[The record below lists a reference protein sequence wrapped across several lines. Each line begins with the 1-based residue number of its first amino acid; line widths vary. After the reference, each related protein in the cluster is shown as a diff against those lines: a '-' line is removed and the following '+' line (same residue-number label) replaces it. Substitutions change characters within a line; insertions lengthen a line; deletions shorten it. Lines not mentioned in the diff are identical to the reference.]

1 MDNEDDFLFEESL
14 DDISFTVSEPDDQ
27 PLSISIDICNGS
39 PLNPKDFI
47 GAHFNINSIRALGR
61 LDQLNH
67 ISNILN
73 LDYIIINESKL
84 DETVPNNLIAL
95 DRFHEPIR
103 KDRDINGGGCLV
115 YVSKHLTF
123 KRQQKFESV
132 HFEHIWVDIR
142 ISDKVYSVNAMYRPP
157 NESNQALFL
166 QEVELILTKM
176 AENRVENFI
185 LASDLN
191 FGNCYSKNPLLTPKA
206 LDEMAPELFESFG
219 VRQLIDIPTRVTRT
233 TTSLLDLVFCNNINN
248 ITSHG
253 ILPQI
258 ADHNGTFIGFHCH
271 KEKVKTKTKI
281 VHDYKKLDEKAL
293 LEHMKSI
300 NFEELVFSQPSNQ
313 QADAIS
319 NIFRNAFEMFVPQKT
334 VVLRPKDPPWVNAY
348 TRLLLRKKNRN
359 YAFFKKI
366 KTQYN
371 NAIAKPG
378 LSHDTVTRLT
388 SKLNSADAKSKLAAK
403 ESTKANRRAKQTFFN
418 TVSSTMH
425 NSRISAKKKFSILSK
440 LMKNNKVSEIPPII
454 DNDKVI
460 KDSKQKSDIFNSFFA
475 EKATVAG
482 ADDPAPELPPKE
494 DIFEKLAIINT
505 SPIEVAKLCRD
516 IKKSNS
522 SHCGIPGKF
531 LAMIATPISFPLS
544 RVFNNIFEIGE
555 FPEIFKLG
563 HITALYKGDGLK
575 SDKENYRGIH
585 LLPTLSKVAESII
598 HKRLLAHFLTNN
610 VISERQAA
618 YLKGD
623 STTQQLLYLVHQIKS
638 SWTEGKI
645 TQACFLD
652 VSAAFDKCWIN
663 GLVAKLEQIQV
674 SDSCLVLLKSYLS
687 DRKICT
693 VIDGVK
699 SEILDIKAG
708 VPQGSRLGPLLW
720 ILYIQDI
727 QDDLESECLLFADDT
742 CIFTTEDDP
751 ALASL
756 ILQRDLEKLGLWA
769 NKWKVLFNARKT
781 KDMIFAPKR
790 STSLSPP
797 LFLNNTVVE
806 RVHQHKHLGLWL
818 SSDLDWEKHI
828 NYTCLRANRKM
839 AVLRSV
845 RFLNRSTLDLLYKLT
860 VRSVVEYALVVYYHS
875 LKQTQ
880 IKRLDQ
886 IQYRAAKLCTGA
898 LHFTSQ
904 TKLEEDLS
912 WESIHDRAE
921 FLGLSVFHKI
931 RDFDTRPLIK
941 KCMPPVE
948 VKARLTRSTKLYV
961 EHKYKKYQN
970 QTFMKSFFP
979 HFTKIY
985 NNLEPQTRNLSMVDF
1000 KEKLKPKYKR
1010 KKVKHFSR
1018 GISKW
1023 SNSLHTQLRVG
1034 RSFLAADGFK
1044 INLVES
1050 NKCQNCQPNNDQE
1063 PRPVPETAT
1072 HYLLVCNKFENKRIE
1087 MLSKVKQSIPNFQKL
1102 TQKRQTEILLH
1113 GINLENEEPD
1123 PRNLSIVFAMQRY
1136 ILQTERFVFGD
1147 NITNPPQPP
1156 PQPIN
1161 PPNQ

>member
-1 MDNEDDFLFEESL
+1 MENDLIFEDSF

-27 PLSISIDICNGS
+27 PQSISIDIGNGS
-39 PLNPKDFI
+39 PLNPKDFV
-47 GAHFNINSIRALGR
+47 GVHFNINSITALGR

-73 LDYIIINESKL
+73 LDYLVINESKL
-84 DETVPNNLIAL
+84 DSTIPNNLITI

-103 KDRDINGGGCLV
+103 RDRDRNGGGCLV
-115 YVSKHLTF
+115 YVSKNLTF
-123 KRQQKFESV
+123 KRQQKLESD
-132 HFEHIWVDIR
+132 HFDHIWVDVR
-142 ISDKVYSVNAMYRPP
+142 IFDKIYSVNALYRPP
-157 NESNQALFL
+157 NESNHELFL
-166 QEVELILTKM
+166 QEIESILTRM
-176 AENRVENFI
+176 AENNADNFI

-191 FGNCYSKNPLLTPKA
+191 FGNCYSKNPILTPKP
-206 LDEMAPELFESFG
+206 LDSLAPELFESFG
-219 VRQLIDIPTRVTRT
+219 LRQMIDIPTRVTKD
-233 TTSLLDLVFCNNINN
+233 TTSLIDLVFCRNIDN

-253 ILPQI
+253 TLPQI
-258 ADHNGTFIGFHCH
+258 ADHEGTFVSFHCH
-271 KEKVKTKTKI
+271 KEKPKLKTKK
-281 VHDYKKLDEKAL
+281 VFDYKNLDEKAL
-293 LEHMKSI
+293 LDHIKGVD
-300 NFEELVFSQPSNQ
+300 FESLIFAKPVKE

-319 NIFRNAFEMFVPQKT
+319 NILTTVFEKYVPVKT
-334 VVLRPKDPPWVNAY
+334 VVIRPTDPPWVNSY

-366 KTQYN
+366 KSQYQ
-371 NAIAKPG
+371 NAVARPG
-378 LSHDTVTRLT
+378 LSHDIITRLT
-388 SKLNSADAKSKLAAK
+388 AKLNSAESKSKTAAK
-403 ESTKANRRAKQTFFN
+403 ESTKANRRAKQAYFN
-418 TVSSTMH
+418 SVSSTMH
-425 NSRISAKKKFSILSK
+425 NSRISAKKKFSILTK

-454 DNDKVI
+454 DGDKVVTDA
-460 KDSKQKSDIFNSFFA
+460 KSKSDIFNTFFA
-475 EKATVAG
+475 EKSTVAG

-494 DIFEKLAIINT
+494 DIFEKLSKINT
-505 SPIEVAKLCRD
+505 SPIEVAKLCRE
-516 IKKSNS
+516 IKKSNA

-531 LAMIATPISFPLS
+531 LAIISTPISFPLYK
-544 RVFNNIFEIGE
+544 VFNNLFEIGY
-555 FPEIFKLG
+555 FPEIFKVS

-575 SDKENYRGIH
+575 SDKANYRGIH

-638 SWTEGKI
+638 SWTKGKI

-663 GLVAKLEQIQV
+663 GLLAKLEQIQV
-674 SDSCLVLLKSYLS
+674 EDSCLDLLKSYLS

-693 VIDGVK
+693 VIDGIK
-699 SEILDIKAG
+699 SQFLDIKAG

-742 CIFTTEDDP
+742 CIFTSDDDP
-751 ALASL
+751 ALTAL
-756 ILQRDLEKLGLWA
+756 VLNRDLEKLGLWA
-769 NKWKVLFNARKT
+769 KKWKVLFNAGKT

-790 STSLSPP
+790 STSFSPP
-797 LFLNNTVVE
+797 LVLNNTIVE
-806 RVHQHKHLGLWL
+806 RIHQHKHLGLWL

-828 NYTCLRANRKM
+828 SYTCLRANRKL

-845 RFLNRSTLDLLYKLT
+845 RFLNRATLDLLYKLT
-860 VRSVVEYALVVYYHS
+860 VRSVVEYAMVVFYNS

-880 IKRLDQ
+880 LKRLDQ

-904 TKLEEDLS
+904 IKLEQDLS
-912 WESIHDRAE
+912 WESVSDRAE

-931 RDFDTRPLIK
+931 RDFETRPLIK
-941 KCMPPVE
+941 KCMPNLQ
-948 VKARLTRSTKLYV
+948 VKARNTRSTGLFV
-961 EHKYKKYQN
+961 EHKYQQYQN
-970 QTFMKSFFP
+970 KTFMTSFFP

-985 NNLEPQTRNLSMVDF
+985 NKLEPETRNLNLVDF
-1000 KEKLKPKYKR
+1000 KEKLKPKYKH
-1010 KKVKHFSR
+1010 KKIKHFSR
-1018 GISKW
+1018 GLSKW

-1050 NKCQNCQPNNDQE
+1050 NKCQQCQALPDQQ
-1063 PRPVPETAT
+1063 PKLVPETAS
-1072 HYLLVCNKFENKRIE
+1072 HFLLSCNKFADKRIS
-1087 MLSKVKQSIPNFQKL
+1087 LFSKITGYVPNFQKL
-1102 TQKRQTEILLH
+1102 SQKRQSEILLS

-1123 PRNLSIVFAMQRY
+1123 PRNLGIALAVQKY
-1136 ILQTERFVFGD
+1136 IIQPERFIFGD
-1147 NITNPPQPP
+1147 DITPP
-1156 PQPIN
+1156 PPHPPPPIN
-1161 PPNQ
+1161 PLQP